1 LLKAKFATPTN
12 GEVFV
17 SDGQAVDGDVCTGL
31 SIITLLDGI
40 ADASIFK
47 GSSVD

>member
-17 SDGQAVDGDVCTGL
+17 SDGQVVDGEVCTGL
-31 SIITLLDGI
+31 SVVTFLNAI
-40 ADASIFK
+40 ADALIFK